1 MLCLHMAQF
10 MGDGECSAESI
21 VLADAAAPV
30 WITHRPQL
38 SKSLKKQEQRGSPH
52 YNSPTW
58 NTSLSTCEVHIS
70 S

>member
-1 MLCLHMAQF
+1 MAKF

-38 SKSLKKQEQRGSPH
+38 SKSLK
-52 YNSPTW
+52 N
-58 NTSLSTCEVHIS
+58 NTTPLQFSNMEHFIINM
-70 S
+70 